1 MYRRAPAA
9 PSQLSRMAV
18 AEEGAA
24 ILEFAL
30 VLPLLIALVA
40 GTVEIGRAL
49 LVQRQ
54 MSEAT
59 RAGARALARAADPAC
74 NPACSAEASRVVA
87 GTVERIA
94 RATGLPAR
102 QIAVTVIDGEETGF
116 VGLRSDLQ
124 LGTGFFGLDRL
135 LTLRIARYEARIGA

>member
-1 MYRRAPAA
+1 MGRRATVA
-9 PSQLSRMAV
+9 PSRLRRMV
-18 AEEGAA
+18 AAEDGAA

-30 VLPLLIALVA
+30 VLPLLVALVA

-74 NPACSAEASRVVA
+74 NPACSAEASRIVA

-102 QIAVTVIDGEETGF
+102 QIAVTVIDGDSAGF

-135 LTLRIARYEARIGA
+135 LTLRIARYDARLGA